1 MLAGNVVAL
10 LSPMLFIP
18 LLTYGFGPQNYDYKS
33 MAAIRLGDDDDIA
46 LAANTD
52 PELVPGAAS
61 VSAEQSAAEQ
71 KKLQRASVIAKNM
84 TGFMTIALLVL
95 WPMPL
100 YGTGYVFSKPFF
112 TGWVSVGILWLF
124 CSLFM
129 VGLYPLWEGRHS
141 MANTFKGIIRDLGGK
156 SGAVKMTRPVVE
168 GREGSASGS
177 EEVSGEEKKPEVVTE
192 KAA

>member
-10 LSPMLFIP
+10 LSPTIFVP
-18 LLTYGFGPQNYDYKS
+18 VLTYALGPQDYDYKS

-52 PELVPGAAS
+52 PELVPGAAGI
-61 VSAEQSAAEQ
+61 SAEENAAEQ
-71 KKLQRASVIAKNM
+71 KKLERASFIAKSL

-100 YGTGYVFSKPFF
+100 YGTGYVFSKKFF

-124 CSLFM
+124 CSSFM
-129 VGLYPLWEGRHS
+129 VGLFPLWEGRRS
-141 MANTFKGIIRDLGGK
+141 MANTFKGIMRDLTGKGG
-156 SGAVKMTRPVVE
+156 AAKMRGRVVE
-168 GREGSASGS
+168 GTERSPSGS
-177 EEVSGEEKKPEVVTE
+177 EDVAGDEKTPAVVNE
-192 KAA
+192 QQV